1 MTSQTQ
7 NIFIVVGCICVL
19 FGMFRLIFVN
29 HRNPSNVSLVN
40 WMFTGGLVEF
50 VAGLFKGTLSL
61 LRLRLDQNAIG
72 ALSVYLGLFIMWLAL

>member
-1 MTSQTQ
+1 MISQTQ
-7 NIFIVVGCICVL
+7 NIFMVVGCLCVL

-29 HRNPSNVSLVN
+29 HRNPGNVSLAS

-61 LRLRLDQNAIG
+61 LRLQLDQNAVG
-72 ALSVYLGLFIMWLAL
+72 ALFIYLGTFFVWLAL

>member
-1 MTSQTQ
+1 
-7 NIFIVVGCICVL
+7 
-19 FGMFRLIFVN
+19 VN
-29 HRNPSNVSLVN
+29 HRNPSNVSLVG

-72 ALSVYLGLFIMWLAL
+72 ALSVYLGLFFMWLAL